1 MHKSNKNLLPVFILL
16 LLSNAVMA
24 QKVLLGLKAAP
35 LMGWYKCTGSAVKT
49 GGSSIG
55 FSYGLMADFKIGE
68 RYYLG
73 TGFDIAYMGGKVVL
87 PSAVYTLPSTISVPV
102 TNVQIN
108 YSNQYIQVPLSLK
121 FRTKEIGRIAYWA
134 QFGYAN
140 SFLLHGKASLQSDN
154 SIIDTKKILTNSA
167 DVKLNYNYGVPMY
180 RGSMIIGL
188 GIEYPIGGN
197 SRIYSGLKFDNG
209 LFSSVKD
216 KKMDALH
223 SNLSLNF
230 GVYF

>member
-1 MHKSNKNLLPVFILL
+1 MPVFILI

-49 GGSSIG
+49 GGSSVG

-87 PSAVYTLPSTISVPV
+87 PTAVYTPPSSISVPV

-121 FRTKEIGRIAYWA
+121 FRTKEIGHIAYWA

-154 SIIDTKKILTNSA
+154 GIIDTKKILTNSA
-167 DVKLNYNYGVPMY
+167 DVKLNYNYEVPMY

-197 SRIYSGLKFDNG
+197 SRIYSGIKFDNG

>member
-154 SIIDTKKILTNSA
+154 GIIDTKKILTNSA

>member
-1 MHKSNKNLLPVFILL
+1 MPVFILI

-24 QKVLLGLKAAP
+24 QRVLLGLKAAP
-35 LMGWYKCTGSAVKT
+35 LIGWYKPIGSAVKA

-55 FSYGLMADFKIGE
+55 FSYGLMADFRLGE
-68 RYYLG
+68 RYYIG
-73 TGFDIAYMGGKVVL
+73 TGFDISYMGGKVVL
-87 PSAVYTLPSTISVPV
+87 PSAIYTPTASIATPV

-108 YSNQYIQVPLSLK
+108 YTNQYIQVPLSLK
-121 FRTKEIGRIAYWA
+121 FRTKEIGRVAYWA

-140 SFLLHGKASLQSDN
+140 AFLLNGKASLQSDN
-154 SIIDTKKILTNSA
+154 KVINTSKILTNAS
-167 DVKLNYNYGVPMY
+167 DIKLNYNYEVPIY

-197 SRIYSGLKFDNG
+197 SRIYSGIKFDNG
-209 LFSSVKD
+209 LFSSIKD
-216 KKMDALH
+216 KKMEALH

>member
-49 GGSSIG
+49 GGGSPG
-55 FSYGLMADFKIGE
+55 FSYGLMADFKMGE

-73 TGFDIAYMGGKVVL
+73 TGFDIAYMGGVL
-87 PSAVYTLPSTISVPV
+87 KLPAATFTGAIMVPTPV
-102 TNVQIN
+102 TNVRLT
-108 YSNQYIQVPLSLK
+108 YTNQYIQVPLTLK
-121 FRTKEIGRIAYWA
+121 FRTKEIGHLAYWA

-140 SFLLHGKASLQSDN
+140 SFLLHGKLSMKSDN
-154 SIIDTKKILTNSA
+154 GILDTKKIPANS
-167 DVKLNYNYGVPMY
+167 DRVGLNYDCGVPMY
-180 RGSMIIGL
+180 RGSMIVGL

-197 SRIYSGLKFDNG
+197 SRICSGFKFDNG